1 MVGAYIFVMVE
12 PGRNAQVRSALRAI
26 PGVTQAHICWGVPDI
41 FAFVEVADDKA
52 LSELVLNRIQS
63 IPGIRGTETHI
74 VVPD

>member
-1 MVGAYIFVMVE
+1 MVAAYVFVLVD
-12 PGRNAQVRSALRAI
+12 PGKNAQVLAALRAI
-26 PGVTQAHICWGVPDI
+26 PGVRQAHICWGVPDI

-63 IPGIRGTETHI
+63 LSGLRGTETHI

>member
-1 MVGAYIFVMVE
+1 MVAAYIFVMVE
-12 PGRNAQVRSALRAI
+12 PGRNAHVRSALRAI
-26 PGVTQAHICWGVPDI
+26 PGVKQADICWGVPDI
-41 FAFVEVADDKA
+41 FSFVEVADDKA